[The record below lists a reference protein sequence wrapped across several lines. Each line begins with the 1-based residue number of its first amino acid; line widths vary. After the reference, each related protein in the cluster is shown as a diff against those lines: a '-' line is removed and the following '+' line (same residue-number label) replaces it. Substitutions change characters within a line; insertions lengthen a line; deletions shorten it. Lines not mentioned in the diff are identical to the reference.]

1 MKKISKEKISSLL
14 SSDKARISFVIIGIV
29 SILLIFLSGQF
40 TGEKNTDNNQKD
52 FSSANYCETLTEELT
67 NMIENL
73 EGVGEAQVLITLENS
88 YEYIYLD
95 DDKTLTK
102 IIEPKIR
109 GVAVTCNGGNDPV
122 VKERIIKLLSTVLSV
137 SSTNISVSKSI

>member
-88 YEYIYLD
+88 YEYFYF
-95 DDKTLTK
+95 DDK
-102 IIEPKIR
+102 IHE
-109 GVAVTCNGGNDPV
+109 
-122 VKERIIKLLSTVLSV
+122 LLFGS
-137 SSTNISVSKSI
+137 NEYIFD